1 VFVVEADEAD
11 EEQMARA
18 VAAANDFHGAVTEH
32 LVHATRAGTPG
43 FFWEQDVAL
52 LRRAMDVNYI
62 GAVVLLKVRQDTRR
76 RLMLRVG

>member
-1 VFVVEADEAD
+1 
-11 EEQMARA
+11 
-18 VAAANDFHGAVTEH
+18 
-32 LVHATRAGTPG
+32 VHATRAGTPG